1 MMERRDFVKSSA
13 MAAGAVALVKPPLSG
28 AAPWVGRSP
37 AAAGPSPRAV
47 SPPPPAVDSATRDLL
62 MEALDAATSAGA
74 QYADARVGLY
84 LNQRVGTRE
93 ERVTNVSETHSLGLG
108 VRALV
113 NGSWG
118 FAAVAELSREAAG
131 RAGRQAAAT
140 GAANAR
146 VERSPVTLAPVEAY
160 GEVSW
165 ASAYEIDPWEI
176 PVEDKAEHLLALNRL
191 AMGTSGVSFVTSS
204 LHFVKI
210 ETTSATTDG
219 TIAAQRIIRTNPDM
233 SITAVAPD
241 RSDFQSRSEVLDP
254 AGRGWEYIRD
264 QMTPEAVEVWASEAV
279 QKLSAVPVEPG
290 AYDLVLHPS
299 HLWLTIHESIGHPTE
314 LDRAL
319 GYEANY
325 AGTSFLAPPA
335 EVLGR
340 LRYGPDFM
348 QIVGERTSP
357 GGLATIGWDEE
368 GVKAEEWPLI
378 EDGIFVDYQTT
389 REQAGWIS
397 DLTGVRRSHGCA
409 HTQSWADIPFQ
420 RMPNVNL
427 LPAREEISLDDVIG
441 ATDDG
446 IYIESR
452 GSYSIDQQRYNFQFG
467 GQVFWEI
474 KGGQKT
480 RMLKDVAY
488 QARTTDF
495 WNAMDMIGGPGT
507 YYVGGSFYDGKGQ
520 PGQVNAVSHGCPV
533 ARFRQINVLN
543 TGGSD

>member
-1 MMERRDFVKSSA
+1 MQRRDFVKSSA
-13 MAAGAVALVKPPLSG
+13 LAAGAIALAKPSASG
-28 AAPWVGRSP
+28 APHGVLTAR
-37 AAAGPSPRAV
+37 AGPMPES
-47 SPPPPAVDSATRDLL
+47 PAVDPATRDLL
-62 MEALDAATSAGA
+62 LEALDATTSAGA

-93 ERVTNVSETHSLGLG
+93 DKVTDVSETSSFGIG

-113 NGSWG
+113 SGSWG
-118 FAAVAELSREAAG
+118 FAAANDLTREAARRVG
-131 RAGRQAAAT
+131 REAAAT

-146 VERSPVTLAPVEAY
+146 VERSSVALAPVDSY

-165 ASAYEIDPWEI
+165 TSAYEVDPWDV
-176 PVEDKAEHLLALNRL
+176 PVGDKAEYLLALNRVAL
-191 AMGTSGVSFVTSS
+191 AAKGVSFVNSN

-210 ETTSATTDG
+210 EETSATTDG
-219 TIAAQRIIRTNPDM
+219 TIAAQRIIRANPSM

-241 RSDFQSRSEVLDP
+241 RSDFQSRGAVLEP
-254 AGRGWEYIRD
+254 AGRGWEYVRD
-264 QMTPEAVEVWASEAV
+264 NMTRDAVEVWASEAV
-279 QKLSAVPVEPG
+279 QKLSAAPVEPG
-290 AYDLVLHPS
+290 TYDLVLHPS

-335 EVLGR
+335 EVLGK

-348 QIVGERTSP
+348 QIVGERTSL
-357 GGLATIGWDEE
+357 GGLASIGWDEE
-368 GVKAEEWPLI
+368 GVKADEWPLI
-378 EDGIFVDYQTT
+378 KDGIFVDYQTT
-389 REQAGWIS
+389 REQVGWIS
-397 DLTGVRRSHGCA
+397 DLTGVTRSHGCA
-409 HTQSWADIPFQ
+409 HCQTWAHIPFQ
-420 RMPNVNL
+420 RMPNINL
-427 LPAREEISLDDVIG
+427 MPAEEEISEQDLIG

-474 KGGQKT
+474 KGGKKT

-495 WNAMDMIGGPGT
+495 WNAMDMIGGTET

-533 ARFRQINVLN
+533 SRFHQINVLN
-543 TGGSD
+543 TGAEGGRRG

>member
-1 MMERRDFVKSSA
+1 MERRDFVKSSA
-13 MAAGAVALVKPPLSG
+13 LAAGAVAIARPSL
-28 AAPWVGRSP
+28 GRPGISEP
-37 AAAGPSPRAV
+37 AALANGSPGPPE
-47 SPPPPAVDSATRDLL
+47 VDPATRELL

-74 QYADARVGLY
+74 EYADARVSLY

-93 ERVTNVSETHSLGLG
+93 DKVTDVSDTSSLGLG
-108 VRALV
+108 VRTLV
-113 NGSWG
+113 DGSWG
-118 FAAVAELSREAAG
+118 FAATRELSREAAAQ
-131 RAGRQAAAT
+131 AGSEAAAT

-146 VERSPVTLAPVEAY
+146 VERSSVTLAPVDSY

-165 ASAYEIDPWEI
+165 SSAYEVDPWDI
-176 PVEDKAEHLLALNRL
+176 PVQDKAEHLLGLNQVALRV
-191 AMGTSGVSFVTSS
+191 AGVSFVNSS

-210 ETTSATTDG
+210 EETSATTEG
-219 TIAAQRIIRTNPDM
+219 TIAAQRMIRANPSM

-241 RSDFQSRSEVLDP
+241 RSDFQTRGSVLDP
-254 AGRGWEYIRD
+254 AGRGWEYVREN
-264 QMTPEAVEVWASEAV
+264 MTPEAVERWAGEAA
-279 QKLSAVPVEPG
+279 QKLSAASVEPG
-290 AYDLVLHPS
+290 KYDLVLHPT

-335 EVLGR
+335 EVLNKLR
-340 LRYGPDFM
+340 LGPDFM
-348 QIVGERTSP
+348 QFVGERNSP
-357 GGLATIGWDEE
+357 GGLASVGWDEE
-368 GVKAEEWPLI
+368 GVKAEEWPI
-378 EDGIFVDYQTT
+378 IKDGIFVDYQTT

-397 DLTGVRRSHGCA
+397 DLTGVERSHGCSHCQTWA
-409 HTQSWADIPFQ
+409 HIPFQ
-420 RMPNVNL
+420 RMPNLNL
-427 LPAREEISLDDVIG
+427 LPAEEAISEEDVIG

-474 KGGQKT
+474 KGGKKT
-480 RMLKDVAY
+480 RMLRDVAY
-488 QARTTDF
+488 QARTIDF
-495 WNAMDMIGGPGT
+495 WNALDMIGGPET

-533 ARFRQINVLN
+533 ARFSQIDVLN
-543 TGGSD
+543 TGREREMDDEG